1 MCDGRTDGQTDG
13 RTDRQTETEDSDSD
27 SKAFIRQCTDI
38 NHTNQR
44 NNVKTNQI
52 FRDEYMSGDTR

>member
-1 MCDGRTDGQTDG
+1 MAYRLAGAKPLSEPRFKIQ
-13 RTDRQTETEDSDSD
+13 D

-38 NHTNQR
+38 KHTNQR

-52 FRDEYMSGDTR
+52 FLDEFMSGDPR

>member
-1 MCDGRTDGQTDG
+1 MHITRFLNTIMIQ
-13 RTDRQTETEDSDSD
+13 D

-44 NNVKTNQI
+44 NN
-52 FRDEYMSGDTR
+52 EYMSGDPR